1 MFIDILEDP
10 FTLDT
15 GHCRESS
22 GDVIGITFFV
32 SFLVMT
38 WISIIL
44 SEKNYPIGSVLYGC
58 IA

>member
-10 FTLDT
+10 FTFDT

-22 GDVIGITFFV
+22 GDVIGITVFV

-38 WISIIL
+38 RISIIL
-44 SEKNYPIGSVLYGC
+44 SEKNYLIGSVLYGC